1 MSGGGAPEAESPM
14 LRHRTILAIVAVS
27 FVGCSSWKRFAYEGF
42 DRDSWQQ
49 PERVIESLELEKGDR
64 VADVGAGGGY
74 FTFQL
79 ADAVGPEGRIYAID
93 VDPDMTA
100 YLAERAT
107 DEGYENI
114 EVILAE
120 ADDPGLPDGEID
132 LLFTSNTYHHIED
145 RTAYFAARLRD
156 LKLGGRVAILELNG
170 ESWFASWFDHFTPK
184 DDIVEE
190 MRRAGYRVERDLDF
204 VDRQHFLIFR
214 VGS

>member
-1 MSGGGAPEAESPM
+1 M
-14 LRHRTILAIVAVS
+14 LRHRTVLAIVAVS
-27 FVGCSSWKRFAYEGF
+27 FLGCSSWKRFAYEGF

-49 PERVIESLELEKGDR
+49 PERVIESLDLEKGDR

-74 FTFQL
+74 FTFRL
-79 ADAVGPEGRIYAID
+79 ADAVGPEGRVYAID

-100 YLAERAT
+100 YLAERAA
-107 DEGYENI
+107 DEGYENV

-132 LLFTSNTYHHIED
+132 LLFTSNTYHHFED

-190 MRRAGYRVERDLDF
+190 LRRAGYRVERDLDF